1 MIKDIITGIL
11 IIAITLL
18 IVGCSDSKQSI
29 EGDIIYEDPYMII
42 TSEQKQSDKDYY
54 LIRKYTIQDNVILH
68 AWDLEIHK
76 SKIDGLITR
85 IMIEESE
92 NYNGDSQISKST
104 LS

>member
-11 IIAITLL
+11 IIAMTLL
-18 IVGCSDSKQSI
+18 IVGCDDTKQSI

-42 TSEQKQSDKDYY
+42 TSEQKKSDKDYY

-92 NYNGDSQISKST
+92 NYNGNSQISKST